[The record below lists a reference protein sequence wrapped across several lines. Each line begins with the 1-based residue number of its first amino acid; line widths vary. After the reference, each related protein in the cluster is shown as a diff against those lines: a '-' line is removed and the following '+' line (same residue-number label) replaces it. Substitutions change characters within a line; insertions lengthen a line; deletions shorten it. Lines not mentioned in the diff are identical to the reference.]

1 MGWGVDPQVQQASQ
15 LRIQIDGLPDGPI
28 KVHMSKALAQLE
40 AELGMST
47 TTTAGGGAAAEEAG
61 GSSWELKVVVQ
72 RGGESQTFV
81 LNDIHPDST
90 LGVLKAAVEEVAKV
104 PAADQEVCY
113 SPSCQA
119 LAGDDR

>member
-15 LRIQIDGLPDGPI
+15 LRTQIDGLPDGPI

-40 AELGMST
+40 AELGMP
-47 TTTAGGGAAAEEAG
+47 TTTAGGGAAAEAAG
-61 GSSWELKVVVQ
+61 GLSWELKVVVQ

-90 LGVLKAAVEEVAKV
+90 LGVLKATVEEIAKV
-104 PAADQEVCY
+104 PVADQEVCY